1 MEGKKGCVGTLWLSG
16 FFAFPALVHLVR
28 LLGRFPFSVGGVS
41 FRLRHSLAIVVVF
54 GLLSAF
60 LCRKATCGSG
70 SSCETGK
77 KS

>member
-1 MEGKKGCVGTLWLSG
+1 MEGKKGCVGPLWLSG
-16 FFAFPALVHLVR
+16 FFAFPALVHLIR

-54 GLLSAF
+54 GLLSA
-60 LCRKATCGSG
+60 LLGRKACGSG
-70 SSCETGK
+70 GSCETGK